1 MSEGSAAI
9 TALRSTSARPDD
21 AEKMI
26 VPTTSPRYAQEGK
39 NVGQRTKMTRP
50 STLIRGVSFTV
61 RGILNLCEKKLNIRS
76 TISWVEKLKSTKRP
90 RSEKDIP
97 NLLWK
102 VRKSMGGRLPITAIA
117 TFIQ

>member
-1 MSEGSAAI
+1 LSEGSAAI

-26 VPTTSPRYAQEGK
+26 VPMTSPRYAQEGK

-50 STLIRGVSFTV
+50 STLIRGVSLTV
-61 RGILNLCEKKLNIRS
+61 MGILNLCEKKLKTRS
-76 TISWVEKLKSTKRP
+76 TSSCVEKFKSTKRP
-90 RSEKDIP
+90 RSENDIP

-102 VRKSMGGRLPITAIA
+102 VKKSIGGRLPIIAID